1 MRPVAASFG
10 VRGDTVEPDE
20 PHDKNPYDPC
30 GSHDRLISKEI
41 PILTSDTSFDTAQ
54 GWLRHIAIPLFQP
67 PAGEEVQRESENT
80 KLAETGT
87 VLIAVRDQ
95 VLAESLLFS
104 LELEGYEARF
114 CEQPLERLTDVELRT
129 CLLLDQEVFAT
140 LWDRRGTGV
149 LAQFDLPT
157 VLMVNQR
164 TQRLIDH
171 AMAAGVTSV
180 VEKPLL
186 GGILLDAIRS
196 ALDGSTR

>member
-1 MRPVAASFG
+1 
-10 VRGDTVEPDE
+10 
-20 PHDKNPYDPC
+20 
-30 GSHDRLISKEI
+30 
-41 PILTSDTSFDTAQ
+41 
-54 GWLRHIAIPLFQP
+54 
-67 PAGEEVQRESENT
+67 
-80 KLAETGT
+80 LAETGT

-114 CEQPLERLTDVELRT
+114 CEPPLERLVDVELRT

-140 LWDRRGTGV
+140 LWGRRGTGV
-149 LAQFDLPT
+149 LAQFGLPT

-164 TQRLIDH
+164 TQRLMDH
-171 AMAAGVTSV
+171 AMAAGVTTV

-186 GGILLDAIRS
+186 GGVLFDVIRS